1 MTQTLKKLTVEEAI
15 AFLQSLPDSAKKLP
29 LCVSVEAD
37 CVHENVVND
46 AEVGREYV
54 VWNTTGNTGALD
66 VQ

>member
-1 MTQTLKKLTVEEAI
+1 MPETLNKLTVEEAI

-29 LCVSVEAD
+29 LWVSVECD

-46 AEVGREYV
+46 AKVGREYV
-54 VWNTTGNTGALD
+54 LWNTTGNTGALD